1 MKNFWTALFLLT
13 LIAISLK
20 FIACYYIFLWDNLG
34 AFTITAPT
42 IIAILCFIIKKYY
55 YNRTE
60 ETDKLFRSII
70 LFVIPWLI
78 SFGVVLMFAMSLLKG
93 YHG

>member
-1 MKNFWTALFLLT
+1 MKNFWTALLLLT
-13 LIAISLK
+13 LIALGLK
-20 FIACYYIFLWDNLG
+20 FIAFSYIFLCDNLG

-60 ETDKLFRSII
+60 ETNKLIRSII

-78 SFGVVLMFAMSLLKG
+78 SFGVVLMYAMSLLNG

>member
-20 FIACYYIFLWDNLG
+20 FIAFSYIFLCDNLG

-42 IIAILCFIIKKYY
+42 IIAILCFIIK
-55 YNRTE
+55 N
-60 ETDKLFRSII
+60 II
-70 LFVIPWLI
+70 TIAQKRQINSFVQ
-78 SFGVVLMFAMSLLKG
+78 
-93 YHG
+93 